1 MVDMQIWYLPLIRV
15 ALDSLNERS
24 RDIIEQRYL
33 TQDKPATL
41 KELADKYGVSAE
53 RIRQI
58 EKKALETLRR
68 VMDKTDHSLD

>member
-33 TQDKPATL
+33 TEDKPATL

>member
-41 KELADKYGVSAE
+41 KELADRYGVSAE